1 VRCIERLQGVALGD
15 HVASRWCLLLLEVI
29 TFLDALVARCSV
41 TARMEIVLYSGEIA
55 LVRGVVLVLWEL
67 TNSNSSR
74 SEV

>member
-1 VRCIERLQGVALGD
+1 
-15 HVASRWCLLLLEVI
+15 
-29 TFLDALVARCSV
+29 
-41 TARMEIVLYSGEIA
+41 MEIVLYSREIA